1 MADKGIASLSASI
14 LPDSIKTRL
23 SGVLTYD
30 PSVTLTAST
39 GEAWVYKE
47 HLVTSSDT
55 AIFAVTDDYIAGKSA
70 GAVGGTAVDT
80 DDKIRWICIEHTGTI
95 NGSVATAEGVMLG
108 LNETSAYNLTNGIL
122 IEPNE
127 MLVLKTPNITVA
139 AFKAITCTASGGVPL
154 AVGGGNNIKIRV
166 AAILVNVD

>member
-23 SGVLTYD
+23 SGVLTYE

-108 LNETSAYNLTNGIL
+108 LNETSAYNLTNGIFNVM
-122 IEPNE
+122 IKFP
-127 MLVLKTPNITVA
+127 
-139 AFKAITCTASGGVPL
+139 ASGSSYRVFVHPDAQEDTTIIDFHLLRDNYDEGV
-154 AVGGGNNIKIRV
+154 
-166 AAILVNVD
+166 